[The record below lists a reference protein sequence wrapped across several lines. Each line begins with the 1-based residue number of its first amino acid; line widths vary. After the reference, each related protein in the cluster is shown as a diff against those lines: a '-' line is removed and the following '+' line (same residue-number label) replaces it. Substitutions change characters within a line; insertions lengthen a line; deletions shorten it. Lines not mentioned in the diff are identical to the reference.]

1 MERALAFE
9 AERQYAVWQETGQR
23 LGMVPKQTRGWDDMA
38 QTTKPQRSKE
48 ESSDYRY
55 FPDPDLVPVCVSADE
70 VRQVEDSLGE
80 LPAALRDRLQQELGL
95 TAYDADVLVNQGR
108 SLTDYFLAVAEASGD
123 PRQAS
128 NWVQRDVIRALKE
141 RSIVI
146 EQFPIPAAH
155 LGALIRGVQENKFD
169 NSRARD
175 LFAHM
180 MESGQTVEQA
190 AQSLGIESV
199 DREAIVQLC
208 RSLLEANPRI
218 VADVQAGKQQAVGAL
233 IGQAKRQNPNV
244 NPAQVRQIC
253 LQLIEAS

>member
-1 MERALAFE
+1 M
-9 AERQYAVWQETGQR
+9 WQETGQR
-23 LGMVPKQTRGWDDMA
+23 LGMVPKQTRGWDDVA
-38 QTTKPQRSKE
+38 QATKPQRSKE

-55 FPDPDLVPVCVSADE
+55 FPDPDLVPVCVSDAE
-70 VRQVEDSLGE
+70 VRQVQDSLGE

-95 TAYDADVLVNQGR
+95 TAYDAEVLVNQGR
-108 SLTDYFLAVAEASGD
+108 SLTDYFLAVAEVSGD

-128 NWVQRDVIRALKE
+128 NWVQRDVIRVLKE

-146 EQFPIPAAH
+146 ERFPIPAAD
-155 LGALIRGVQENKFD
+155 LGGLIRGVREGQFD

-180 MESGQTVEQA
+180 VETGQNVEQA
-190 AQSLGIESV
+190 AEALGIEAV
-199 DREAIVQLC
+199 DSEAIVQLC
-208 RSLLEANPRI
+208 QALLEANPQI
-218 VADVQAGKQQAVGAL
+218 VADVRAGKQQAVGAL

-244 NPAQVRQIC
+244 NPAQVREIC